1 VERVKARIL
10 ELGGANGIRS
20 CTRILR
26 GMDSDGSRSLDRTE
40 LLEGLMGYGLY
51 DLDDTPGGDID
62 KLMTYF
68 DRDKSGK
75 ISIEEFAR
83 GVRGQMNRERKLLVR
98 QAFQRLDRTGD
109 GQVTIEDVQ
118 QCYDASQHPEVQ
130 NGRMTED
137 EALQEMMS
145 VYEDSDGEVN
155 GVIDWREFLDYY
167 KDLSAGID
175 DDDYFELMI
184 RNAWHMSGGEGW
196 AGNSSCRR
204 VLVTHTDGAQ
214 EVVEVLDDLGVDYDD
229 LEGVKARLLDQGV
242 RDIARISL
250 AD

>member
-1 VERVKARIL
+1 
-10 ELGGANGIRS
+10 
-20 CTRILR
+20 
-26 GMDSDGSRSLDRTE
+26 
-40 LLEGLMGYGLY
+40 
-51 DLDDTPGGDID
+51 
-62 KLMTYF
+62 MTYF

-155 GVIDWREFLDYY
+155 GVIAWREFLDYY